1 MEKNSFKII
10 WFFFKPYKA
19 HVLVLFGLSLL
30 VGILEAASVAAV
42 YPILS
47 TAFDTGSGE
56 GNVILSLLRGMAN
69 LLPIESEFVAYCLVF
84 LLIALLIFAT
94 KLLSINFSVKLAASL
109 VKKNQ
114 SEVFNK
120 FVKADYQYFIDHKQG
135 ELIYNVASAPQALST
150 LITAVTKL
158 MSQAILCISVL
169 LLLFSLSWQGTLVV
183 ILIAL
188 GYHYFTR
195 YLGEKVSYYSGKG
208 AMEALREGNV
218 ILNEVISGIKQVKV
232 FVTGEK
238 WIDRFNSTM
247 QKRWYHFIRR
257 SIWQEVPTPVLMLV
271 LYLSIGI
278 IAILIRIIAPAGFMA
293 LIPVF
298 GTFAFA
304 VFRLFPIMGSIG
316 SLTMQIMGVFPNCEA
331 VYSIRNDE
339 ITHIKNG
346 EKELDS
352 LKSDIHL
359 DNVTFTYK
367 ERLKILEDISITFEK
382 GTTTAVVGRSGVG
395 KTTLINLLLRLFEP
409 NKGEIRIDGLNI
421 QEYNLSSWLNRIGFV
436 SQDTFIFND
445 TVRNNITFRSE
456 KYSEEEVIKAAR
468 YADAHSFITE
478 LPHGYD
484 TLVGDKGVRLSGGQ
498 AQRIAVAR
506 AIIREPEILIFD
518 EATNALDNLSELA
531 VQKAIDEISKDHTVI
546 IVAHRLSTIANADK
560 IIVLGD
566 GQVLEEGTHKEL
578 MENRGAYWEL
588 YRSQL
593 T

>member
-208 AMEALREGNV
+208 TMEALREGNV